1 MGVFFFFL
9 FRLVFTRLAPDAR
22 WTQSCPKTWFQK
34 ASGELRDKRKRKGA
48 MSGEEKARDK
58 DAEDAALADA
68 PSSQL
73 TESLI
78 NSLVLQGTVA
88 NHQA

>member
-1 MGVFFFFL
+1 
-9 FRLVFTRLAPDAR
+9 
-22 WTQSCPKTWFQK
+22 
-34 ASGELRDKRKRKGA
+34 

-58 DAEDAALADA
+58 DAEEAALADA